1 MSMVNQVK
9 AVLEENYPDIDFEA
23 SDELV
28 DDGILDS
35 LTVVGMISV
44 LTEEFGVNF
53 PYEEI
58 IPENFNSLDSIA
70 ELVEKYR

>member
-1 MSMVNQVK
+1 MVEKVK
-9 AVLEENYPDIDFEA
+9 EVLEENFPDIDFES

-28 DDGILDS
+28 DDGIVDS
-35 LTVVGMISV
+35 LSIVNMISV
-44 LTEEFGVNF
+44 LSDEFDVSL

-70 ELVEKYR
+70 ELIEKYM

>member
-1 MSMVNQVK
+1 MVEKVK
-9 AVLEENYPDIDFEA
+9 LVLEENFPDIDFES

-28 DDGILDS
+28 DDGIIDS
-35 LTVVGMISV
+35 LSIVNMISV
-44 LTEEFGVNF
+44 LSDEFDVSL

-70 ELVEKYR
+70 ELIEKYM

>member
-1 MSMVNQVK
+1 MREK
-9 AVLEENYPDIDFEA
+9 ILELLKENFPEIDFES

-35 LTVVGMISV
+35 LTVSGIISV
-44 LTEEFGVNF
+44 LTVELGVSL

-58 IPENFNSLDSIA
+58 IPENFNSVDA
-70 ELVEKYR
+70 MAKLVEQYV

>member
-1 MSMVNQVK
+1 MVEKVK
-9 AVLEENYPDIDFEA
+9 MVLEENFPDIDFES

-28 DDGILDS
+28 DDGIIDS
-35 LTVVGMISV
+35 LSIVNMISV
-44 LTEEFGVNF
+44 LSDEFDVSL

-70 ELVEKYR
+70 ELIEKYM